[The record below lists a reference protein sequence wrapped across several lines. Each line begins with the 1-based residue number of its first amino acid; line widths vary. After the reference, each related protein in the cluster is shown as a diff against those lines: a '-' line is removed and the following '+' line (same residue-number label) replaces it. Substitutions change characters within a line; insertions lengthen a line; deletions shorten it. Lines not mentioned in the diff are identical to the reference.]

1 MSYFKEFNFV
11 RAITVLSVLGAIAL
25 GYFDWKQMKELR
37 ALRAALTTNGEVER
51 LSQETQTL
59 AKQFTVL
66 DRERQGDQF
75 LLALA
80 NPDQYIRG
88 MADKCSIGQVK
99 IDRNSQGAR
108 NVKGVTDHT
117 FRVTPQDSA
126 QAKSGPYSRRVLSQF
141 FTRLEGDSQLIRIT
155 SLKIT
160 NAQPKLQPHEIP
172 EDRWTFD
179 CTLTSRQ
186 KDEVAAAEPTA
197 TGASN

>member
-11 RAITVLSVLGAIAL
+11 RAITVLSLLGAIAL
-25 GYFDWKQMKELR
+25 GYLDWKQVQELR
-37 ALRAALTTNGEVER
+37 ELRPALEAGGTVER
-51 LSQETQTL
+51 LSQQAQYL
-59 AKQFTVL
+59 AKQFAVL

-99 IDRNSQGAR
+99 IDRNSQSAR

-117 FRVTPQDSA
+117 FRVTPQDSS

-141 FTRLEGDSQLIRIT
+141 FSRLEGDSQLIRIT
-155 SLKIT
+155 NLKIT
-160 NAQPKLQPHEIP
+160 NAQPKLAPHEIP
-172 EDRWTFD
+172 EDKWTFD

-186 KDEVAAAEPTA
+186 KDEAPAANPAPGTE
-197 TGASN
+197 